1 MTETRVEIAKRHITE
16 QQRKIKEHEA
26 RMEALKSAGH
36 LSPLEVSF
44 EQRLHWRLKAFERY
58 LKPPEE

>member
-1 MTETRVEIAKRHITE
+1 MAETREKIAKRHITE

-36 LSPLEVSF
+36 LSP

-58 LKPPEE
+58 LKSTDE

>member
-1 MTETRVEIAKRHITE
+1 MAETREKIAKRHITE

-36 LSPLEVSF
+36 LSPVEVSF

-58 LKPPEE
+58 LKSTDE